1 MSVGSGQLGSAV
13 ARTYALDTLIA
24 CNVTLNT
31 AEILREARD
40 VHNPNWILA
49 GNAALA
55 DVPRR
60 IAQLPY
66 VQFHKAFR
74 LPDENLDTPLET
86 HDCVVEISTHR
97 FWVRALYSPSAPVNG
112 ALRDLCA
119 SAKLP
124 PWREEI
130 IVIALGKKTPF
141 LKAVSPMKACI
152 AILKC
157 VGLIYVQSL
166 PVMLMSLF
174 CRFMRIFRRRLRDHK
189 PFPATLRA

>member
-1 MSVGSGQLGSAV
+1 MPRFQNKPLRTDAIMVRTSSDSSVL
-13 ARTYALDTLIA
+13 AR
-24 CNVTLNT
+24 NVTLHT
-31 AEILREARD
+31 AQALRKAHD
-40 VHNPNWILA
+40 NPNWILS

-55 DVPRR
+55 DVPRQ

-124 PWREEI
+124 PWRGEI

-141 LKAVSPMKACI
+141 LKAVSPMKACD
-152 AILKC
+152 ALVK
-157 VGLIYVQSL
+157 
-166 PVMLMSLF
+166 
-174 CRFMRIFRRRLRDHK
+174 FMRIFRRRLRDHK
-189 PFPATLRA
+189 PFPTTLRA